1 MQAKGV
7 AHIAICVSDLEQSL
21 AFYRD
26 LLGMTVKLHTTQEM
40 EMRPGASSTAMYTT
54 RHISRTVANVWF
66 DDPSISG
73 PFLVLTS
80 HPGDPVSG
88 SPIKLDQIGISHLS
102 FIVDDLNWPTT
113 ACVGA
118 GTNNVGAASPAG
130 DGAWGQSD
138 LGGNAWEW
146 MLDWYASPY
155 PSPCS
160 DCASL
165 VTGSNR
171 VSRGGGFN
179 FDASLLRAAYRHGGD
194 TPVYRYFDLGV
205 RCART
210 P

>member
-1 MQAKGV
+1 MTNQGAWDPAWKG
-7 AHIAICVSDLEQSL
+7 SL
-21 AFYRD
+21 AAD
-26 LLGMTVKLHTTQEM
+26 TTALMAALECDATY
-40 EMRPGASSTAMYTT
+40 ETWTDAPGANENRPIVCISWYQAMAFCAWDGGYLPTEAEWHYAASGGSLQRAYAWSSPAGDTT
-54 RHISRTVANVWF
+54 IDCTEANF
-66 DDPSISG
+66 GG
-73 PFLVLTS
+73 P
-80 HPGDPVSG
+80 
-88 SPIKLDQIGISHLS
+88 
-102 FIVDDLNWPTT
+102 NWPTT

>member
-102 FIVDDLNWPTT
+102 FIVDDLRQV
-113 ACVGA
+113 ADELVSKGVQIA
-118 GTNNVGAASPAG
+118 GELQDFCDA
-130 DGAWGQSD
+130 Q
-138 LGGNAWEW
+138 GN
-146 MLDWYASPY
+146 MRTFFVHDP
-155 PSPCS
+155 
-160 DCASL
+160 DHIL
-165 VTGSNR
+165 VQ
-171 VSRGGGFN
+171 FEQA
-179 FDASLLRAAYRHGGD
+179 D
-194 TPVYRYFDLGV
+194 
-205 RCART
+205 
-210 P
+210 